1 MEKAEKRRV
10 GRWNGCRESGQVK
23 ADVGRAAEDGLG
35 AALLSMESRSD
46 FFDRINLYQTA
57 TGKAR
62 YSLRL

>member
-35 AALLSMESRSD
+35 AALLSMES
-46 FFDRINLYQTA
+46 F
-57 TGKAR
+57 
-62 YSLRL
+62 